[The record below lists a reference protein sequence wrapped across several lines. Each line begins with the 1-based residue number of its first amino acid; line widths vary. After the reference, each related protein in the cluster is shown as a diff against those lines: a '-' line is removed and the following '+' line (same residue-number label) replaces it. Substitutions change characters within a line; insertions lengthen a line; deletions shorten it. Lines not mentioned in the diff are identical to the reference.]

1 MSSVFSMYGKMQ
13 ESGLTEIIPL
23 TGTSE
28 IWGQDPVLCQAGWC
42 TTGEAAVAPH
52 PPCADTEGNHFSST
66 GSSWHP
72 VSGGQGC
79 CPTSGTTEVSPKKRI
94 IWLKASSAV
103 EKPRLF
109 LPDRLSMT
117 AGILFTC
124 SSVLGLPPHQG
135 VSMCAQANL
144 TLCNPT
150 VHEVMDPITSVHGIL
165 QVRIL
170 EWVAMLSSRESYQ
183 PRDRTPIS
191 CIGRRI
197 LYHRATWKAP
207 LPPR

>member
-28 IWGQDPVLCQAGWC
+28 IWGQKPVLCQAGWC

-52 PPCADTEGNHFSST
+52 PPCADTEGNHFLST

-103 EKPRLF
+103 EKPRL
-109 LPDRLSMT
+109 
-117 AGILFTC
+117 
-124 SSVLGLPPHQG
+124 
-135 VSMCAQANL
+135 
-144 TLCNPT
+144 
-150 VHEVMDPITSVHGIL
+150 
-165 QVRIL
+165 
-170 EWVAMLSSRESYQ
+170 
-183 PRDRTPIS
+183 
-191 CIGRRI
+191 
-197 LYHRATWKAP
+197 
-207 LPPR
+207 LPPRSFINDCRYPVHLFISSRPPSPPRCVHVCSSKSDAL